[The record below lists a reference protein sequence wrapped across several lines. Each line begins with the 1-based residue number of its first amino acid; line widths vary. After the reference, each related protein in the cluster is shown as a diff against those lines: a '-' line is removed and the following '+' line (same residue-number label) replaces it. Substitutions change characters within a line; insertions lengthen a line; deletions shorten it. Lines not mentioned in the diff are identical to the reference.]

1 MLSVCYDSLK
11 RGGGFFVVE
20 KVLGSIPEFQDM
32 TQSLYWDMKMENGL
46 SPKEVLNKAA
56 ALSGQMF
63 PMTVAENEALFR
75 KVGFVRYELVYRHLQ
90 FAGWL
95 LMK

>member
-1 MLSVCYDSLK
+1 LK

-20 KVLGSIPEFQDM
+20 KVLGSIPEFQDI
-32 TQSLYWDMKMENGL
+32 TQSLYWEMKLENGL
-46 SPKEVLNKAA
+46 SPDEVLNKAA
-56 ALSGQMF
+56 ALRGQMF

-75 KVGFVRYELVYRHLQ
+75 RVGFVRYELVYRHLQ